1 MKHFDKPCSIRVILQ
16 MDFSNN
22 QTFPRL
28 LGNYLCCTGLA
39 DISGQRRNRMYGLR
53 TGCQTIE
60 FSHLPGGAAHLEEEL
75 TWKSSS
81 LGGAYLEE
89 ELAWLLSAADWR
101 SELVMGG
108 IMLCSTAAH
117 VIGGRVIYLWGL
129 PVGGAGPCAGG
140 LSPPPLPLQSWSEEE
155 L

>member
-1 MKHFDKPCSIRVILQ
+1 M
-16 MDFSNN
+16 
-22 QTFPRL
+22 
-28 LGNYLCCTGLA
+28 
-39 DISGQRRNRMYGLR
+39 
-53 TGCQTIE
+53 
-60 FSHLPGGAAHLEEEL
+60 
-75 TWKSSS
+75 

-140 LSPPPLPLQSWSEEE
+140 LSPPPPTSPILVGGGVIGDSLTAPLD
-155 L
+155 LGPN

>member
-1 MKHFDKPCSIRVILQ
+1 M
-16 MDFSNN
+16 
-22 QTFPRL
+22 
-28 LGNYLCCTGLA
+28 LG
-39 DISGQRRNRMYGLR
+39 SGQEQNLNLVKRYFHKGGYFW
-53 TGCQTIE
+53 TTKDWDIGQGWGSSSTEIQTIE
-60 FSHLPGGAAHLEEEL
+60 FSHLPRGPACLEKELVWRNSSSGGGASAC
-75 TWKSSS
+75 
-81 LGGAYLEE
+81 LEE